1 MASHQETNGVPNHA
15 NARLLTAVWR
25 TLFNASDSFIA
36 SDAGDIKALTHFGV
50 AINCT
55 DASALA
61 INAGMD
67 Q

>member
-15 NARLLTAVWR
+15 NLRLLGAVWR
-25 TLFNASDSFIA
+25 GLFNASDSFIA
-36 SDAGDIKALTHFGV
+36 SDAGDIKALVGFGV
-50 AINCT
+50 AVNCS

-61 INAGMD
+61 LNAGVD